1 MREKKLI
8 QMNVKRERELY
19 DNLGVDIDKGKIIC
33 LSDTGY
39 KRH

>member
-19 DNLGVDIDKGKIIC
+19 DNLGVDKGEFIC

>member
-19 DNLGVDIDKGKIIC
+19 DNLGVDKDKGEFIC

>member
-19 DNLGVDIDKGKIIC
+19 DNLDVDIDKGEIIC